1 MPPWQRSPLYSKWL
15 LRNLLFGVLQW
26 GWILEPRSEK
36 GGGKLI
42 FFKFKTGS
50 GFTDTGGTLPP
61 KESVVGYW
69 WNLLILPHN
78 LIRNHDTVE
87 LCLIR
92 SSMSRK
98 KLNVLT
104 GDRIGG
110 FLNKKI
116 YGCFCWRGQKEIEKK
131 RVSVSNKY
139 QNYELRH

>member
-1 MPPWQRSPLYSKWL
+1 MTTFSSLFEMAFKKSFIWRSTMGMDFRAQVWKREW
-15 LRNLLFGVLQW
+15 
-26 GWILEPRSEK
+26 K
-36 GGGKLI
+36 TI
-42 FFKFKTGS
+42 FFLFKTGS
-50 GFTDTGGTLPP
+50 GFRDTGGTLPP

-104 GDRIGG
+104 GDRIGS

-116 YGCFCWRGQKEIEKK
+116 YGCFCWKGQKEIEKQ
-131 RVSVSNKY
+131 VS
-139 QNYELRH
+139 ELRVKALNKCPLS